1 MIPSVNL
8 WLVPLTIS
16 SGATHKRWR
25 RNIELYRALFCR
37 LYQGHFEMCTH
48 DAGKTC
54 PLDYETHVRY
64 ACPRRC
70 IVCEFCG
77 REFSSDAIEV
87 RANYFLSRFWALHW

>member
-1 MIPSVNL
+1 LSYIVQ
-8 WLVPLTIS
+8 
-16 SGATHKRWR
+16 
-25 RNIELYRALFCR
+25 LFCR